1 MTKKKIILSVF
12 FSIICVLCCCLF
24 VPNDIMPVYAY
35 SVSGNETDT
44 YSFSSSGESSS
55 AYWQNCGGVQSENK
69 LCTGSNI
76 KIKYDKKS
84 TSTNNVN
91 VYQEVKSVTVSTN
104 SLPGWLTGIT
114 SGHNFGEG
122 KLYVEIWK
130 DGTHQETFEKSLG
143 TSSSSTID
151 LSGLTDKYSYYS
163 FRVVY
168 LYRVHWWSWGN
179 TGNKY
184 IHYLSQDFKVQTQNV
199 GAKFTKSVYDVN
211 SKTYTN
217 SIVNGGTYKTDN
229 TNMHFQWNYANY
241 DNNTEDTVNV
251 YGYILYSDG
260 KTVVSGFSSTNN
272 GKAGHHLLG
281 LSNGTYVCE
290 IQAELGKTF
299 RYNLIIEPFD
309 PLLTIESGVRKDN
322 VYCIEYQSKISWT
335 DTASV
340 KNVKIN
346 NTVINNGDIIK
357 PGERNIQWGVEYK
370 IIVTR
375 TTEAT
380 EEYTVVF
387 TNKEQVDL
395 NANQDSLTK
404 SPIGRWYETYLQE
417 SEDKI
422 YNSWASYNNALI
434 FAIERENDT
443 VTQAYYDG
451 GAWTA
456 GIGMDDPL
464 NKKEGYYYI
473 YKKRDDAG
481 EKNAYFTKEALDSA
495 ILEYAK
501 ASITNNTYFSKSA
514 PAIPHENE
522 EVYKTKTVNGL
533 KSNLFLLG
541 EFELSKRPYVD
552 LWVNGNL
559 IDFGYNQ
566 TIKFDTPGT
575 YEIEEINPFGDKVTY
590 YIYIQNCA
598 PEIEYTMKG
607 TSLKSVLSDTN
618 TRFGDFFDLTLFDL
632 DDDSLLVISS
642 PSAINQDTF
651 TYTYKELIE
660 ILNSD
665 KTTNNFLFNKSGK
678 YKVTAINHWTRF
690 AHIPVREFEFY
701 VSVNEPYIN
710 DPSVNKEK
718 NELTLSFGIP
728 TGESNTQIVTVDI
741 KKYNIN
747 DGTWVTL
754 THDSKG
760 VEITPETFS
769 YIFNTQG
776 YYVIT
781 IIDNFGRELSREYA
795 FSREKPSAILTV
807 GNVQEE
813 LSEEQIG
820 YFNKKVTITWYDNTI
835 TAKMYGVAYSWNEDG
850 VMIKQNLNASDY
862 ISGTSI
868 TSEGYYI
875 IELLDIDYNS
885 RRFTFF
891 IDQKAPTLN
900 LSANDKTFE
909 SGGYKNSDV
918 SATYQSESEY
928 ETPISISV
936 TQNTFPISYP
946 ENGLFVEEGTYKI
959 TLIDGAGN
967 SSSYE
972 FTIDKTAPE
981 GQLFLE
987 DGTEFTQNG
996 ITNKGVYCTWV
1007 EDGITAICNE
1017 NVYYKGS
1024 VLSTRNEEN
1033 YRITLTDKAGNT
1045 SVYTFKISQNIP
1057 IVVMRTT
1064 SGKTIANN
1072 TTVDESFIISWED
1085 PNYTYKIEIV
1095 RNGQASAFTRY
1106 TEMSARMFKFEESGS
1121 YRFTFTNA
1129 INNTY
1134 IYSVNANMRPSA
1146 IITAGVENLPAY
1158 EYTNKN
1164 VTVTISD
1171 RNSIVEVYK
1180 LDENNDYKTYS
1191 NWSLDGF
1198 NFTIIED
1205 GSYKIVIRN
1214 DFDLSNNYFF
1224 SIKTSL
1230 PVASLTGSAGEELKS
1245 GDEILG
1251 TVKVNYNKD
1260 EVEEFKVY
1268 LNGEIYYGETEEF
1281 SEVGRYIIYLTDKAG
1296 NQSSY
1301 SFEIVASDDLN
1312 WAGIVTLVAMFT
1324 ALIGVG
1330 IFLFLKFKRPF
1341 KLK

>member
-12 FSIICVLCCCLF
+12 FSIICMLCCCLF
-24 VPNDIMPVYAY
+24 VPNNIMPVYA
-35 SVSGNETDT
+35 SSTGAGSFKTSMSASNEYCTH
-44 YSFSSSGESSS
+44 YKE
-55 AYWQNCGGVQSENK
+55 NVGVQSENK
-69 LCTGSNI
+69 IMYSENITISYTNSTKDSNDAI
-76 KIKYDKKS
+76 
-84 TSTNNVN
+84 VM
-91 VYQEVKSVTVSTN
+91 ESVSSIELKTT
-104 SLPGWLTGIT
+104 SLPGW
-114 SGHNFGEG
+114 SGGVGSHWYSWGSFYINI
-122 KLYVEIWK
+122 YK
-130 DGTHQETFEKSLG
+130 DDVHQETIT
-143 TSSSSTID
+143 TSIEPSKTYSID
-151 LSGLTDKYSYYS
+151 MSGLQSKYSYYTFS
-163 FRVVY
+163 ISAY
-168 LYRVHWWSWGN
+168 YE
-179 TGNKY
+179 
-184 IHYLSQDFKVQTQNV
+184 V
-199 GAKFTKSVYDVN
+199 GWKWLWNNGTKQI
-211 SKTYTN
+211 TYTGG
-217 SIVNGGTYKTDN
+217 SWRVNTPGIKGNFSLKMYDIDNDCYTSEITPGGNYKTDN
-229 TNMHFQWNYANY
+229 KEGTYFYWTTAQHDINTYASITNL
-241 DNNTEDTVNV
+241 DGSKISDTFAEKRAGDYQN
-251 YGYILYSDG
+251 GGGFRLATLPDG
-260 KTVVSGFSSTNN
+260 KYKVNMRTD
-272 GKAGHHLLG
+272 
-281 LSNGTYVCE
+281 
-290 IQAELGKTF
+290 LGKTTT
-299 RYNLIIEPFD
+299 YYLTVAPFEK
-309 PLLTIESGVRKDN
+309 LLNVESAVRSGDI
-322 VYCIEYQSKISWT
+322 YFIEYESKISW
-335 DTASV
+335 DTNKYSV
-340 KNVKIN
+340 STIKIN
-346 NTVINNGDIIK
+346 GNTISNGSVIK
-357 PGERNIQWGVEYK
+357 PGSYGLQWNIEYN
-370 IIVTR
+370 IEVTK
-375 TTEAT
+375 TTNAKD
-380 EEYTVVF
+380 YYKVVF

-395 NANQDSLTK
+395 TANRSSFNK
-404 SPIGRWYETYLQE
+404 SPIARWYETYLLDTE
-417 SEDKI
+417 EKT
-422 YNSWASYNNALI
+422 YNSWASYDNALLY
-434 FAIERENDT
+434 AIQRENGT

-451 GAWTA
+451 GTWTA

-464 NKKEGYYYI
+464 NRKEGYYYI
-473 YKKRDDAG
+473 YKKRDSAE
-481 EKNAYFTKEALDSA
+481 EKNAYFTKEALDSS

-501 ASITNNTYFSKSA
+501 ASITNNTYNLKKTPATPFSG
-514 PAIPHENE
+514 E
-522 EVYKTKTVNGL
+522 EIYKKKIVNGT
-533 KSNLFLLG
+533 SYELFLLG
-541 EFELSKRPYVD
+541 EFSISKRPYVD
-552 LWVNGNL
+552 LWINDTL
-559 IDFGYNQ
+559 QDFGGLNS
-566 TIKFDTPGT
+566 ISFKTPGQ
-575 YEIEEINPFGDKVTY
+575 YKIEERNPFGDNCIY
-590 YIYIQNCA
+590 YVYIQNCA
-598 PEIEYTMKG
+598 PEIQYTMKN
-607 TSLKSVLSDTN
+607 TSLQQTLTADN
-618 TRFGDFFDLTLFDL
+618 TRFGDYFDLTLFDL
-632 DDDSLLVISS
+632 DDDSLLVISR
-642 PSAINQDTF
+642 PSAINSETF
-651 TYTYKELIE
+651 TYTYSELLE

-665 KTTNNFLFNKSGK
+665 KSTYKYLFAKSGEFT
-678 YKVTAINHWTRF
+678 VTAINHWTVYAKVPALQF
-690 AHIPVREFEFY
+690 TFN
-701 VSVNEPYIN
+701 VSVDKPYIN
-710 DPSVNKEK
+710 EPSVNKEK
-718 NELTLSFGIP
+718 NELTLSWGVP
-728 TGESNTQIVTVDI
+728 VGANCSVTTVTI
-741 KKYNIN
+741 KKYNQGDDTWITLSQ
-747 DGTWVTL
+747 DSFGTTI
-754 THDSKG
+754 SY
-760 VEITPETFS
+760 ETTS
-769 YIFNTQG
+769 YKFNTQG
-776 YYVIT
+776 YYAIVIV
-781 IIDNFGRELSREYA
+781 DNYGREFSREYA

-807 GNVQEE
+807 GNVQQE

-862 ISGTSI
+862 ISGTTI

-891 IDQKAPTLN
+891 IDQKAPTLD
-900 LSANDKTFE
+900 LSSNDKTFE

-918 SATYQSESEY
+918 SAIYQSESEY

-981 GQLFLE
+981 GQLYLE

-1007 EDGITAICNE
+1007 EDGVTAVCNE

-1164 VTVTISD
+1164 VTVIISD
-1171 RNSIVEVYK
+1171 RNAIVEVYK

-1230 PVASLTGSAGEELKS
+1230 PVASLTGSAGEQLSS

-1251 TVKVNYNKD
+1251 TVKVSYDKD
-1260 EVEEFKVY
+1260 EVKEFKVY

-1312 WAGIVTLVAMFT
+1312 WAGIVTLIAMFT

>member
-12 FSIICVLCCCLF
+12 FSIVCMLCCCLF
-24 VPNDIMPVYAY
+24 VPNNIMSVYAY

-44 YSFSSSGESSS
+44 FSFSSSGESSS
-55 AYWQNCGGVQSENK
+55 NYWENCVSIQSENK

-76 KIKYDKKS
+76 KIKYDKKA
-84 TSTNNVN
+84 TSTNEVG

-104 SLPGWLTGIT
+104 SLPGWNPIA
-114 SGHNFGEG
+114 SGHSFNSGT
-122 KLYVEIWK
+122 LYVEIWK
-130 DGTHQETFEKSLG
+130 DGTYQESLSTELKTN
-143 TSSSSTID
+143 TSATIEM
-151 LSGLTDKYSYYS
+151 SGLTDKYSYYT
-163 FRVVY
+163 FKVVY
-168 LYRVHWWSWGN
+168 LYKIDWWSFWNNGS
-179 TGNKY
+179 KY
-184 IHYLSQDFKVQTQNV
+184 IHYLSQDFKCQTKDIS
-199 GAKFTKSVYDVN
+199 AKFTNTVYDVN
-211 SKTYTN
+211 SSSYTN
-217 SIVNGGTYKTDN
+217 SISNGGTYKTDN
-229 TNMHFQWNYANY
+229 TNMYFQWGLANY
-241 DNNTEDTVNV
+241 DDNTTDTVNV
-251 YGYILYSDG
+251 YGSLYYSDG
-260 KTVVSGFSSTNN
+260 KTVVPGFSSTNN

-281 LSNGTYVCE
+281 LGNGTYICQ
-290 IQAELGKTF
+290 IQAELGKTV
-299 RYNLIIEPFD
+299 RYTLIIEPFA
-309 PLLTIESGVRKDN
+309 PLLNIESGVRKDN
-322 VYCIEYQSKISWT
+322 VYCIEYSSKVSWT

-340 KNVKIN
+340 KNVKL
-346 NTVINNGDIIK
+346 NGNEISNGTTLK
-357 PGERNIQWGVEYK
+357 PGSYGIEWGIQYK

-375 TTEAT
+375 TTDAT
-380 EEYTVVF
+380 EEYTIVF

-395 NANQDSLTK
+395 NANQNSLTK
-404 SPIGRWYETYLQE
+404 SPIARWYETYILDTE
-417 SEDKI
+417 EKT
-422 YNSWASYNNALI
+422 YNSWASYDNALS
-434 FAIERENDT
+434 FAIQRENNT
-443 VTQAYYDG
+443 VTQDYWNG
-451 GAWTA
+451 ETWTA
-456 GIGMDDPL
+456 GIGIDDPL
-464 NKKEGYYYI
+464 NRKVGYYYI
-473 YKKRDDAG
+473 YKQRDDAG
-481 EKNAYFTKEALDSA
+481 EKNAYFSRDALDSA
-495 ILEYAK
+495 ILQYAQ
-501 ASITNNTYFSKSA
+501 ASISNNTYFSKSA
-514 PAIPHENE
+514 PSTPYAGEQLFKLREENGQQ
-522 EVYKTKTVNGL
+522 Y
-533 KSNLFLLG
+533 NLFLLG
-541 EFELSKRPYVD
+541 EFTLSKRPYVD
-552 LWVNGNL
+552 LWINGNL
-559 IDFGYNQ
+559 IDFGYNE
-566 TIKFDTPGT
+566 TVTFNTPGT

-590 YIYIQNCA
+590 YIYIQRTA
-598 PEIEYTMKG
+598 PEIQYTMKDSSLTNIL
-607 TSLKSVLSDTN
+607 TSTN
-618 TRFGDFFDLTLFDL
+618 SRFGSYFDLTLFDL
-632 DDDSLLVISS
+632 DDDSLLVVEKAGIGSVS
-642 PSAINQDTF
+642 TV
-651 TYTYKELIE
+651 YTYSELLE

-665 KTTNNFLFNKSGK
+665 KSTYNYLFDTSGQ
-678 YKVTAINHWTRF
+678 YTVTSINHWTAF
-690 AHIPVREFEFY
+690 AHISPNSFTFY

-710 DPSVNKEK
+710 EPSVDKEK
-718 NELTLSFGIP
+718 NELTLSFSIP
-728 TGESNTQIVTVDI
+728 VGEYNTQITSVDI
-741 KKYNIN
+741 KKYNIS
-747 DGTWVTL
+747 DGSWITL
-754 THDSKG
+754 SQDSKG
-760 VEITPETFS
+760 TTISPDKNS

-776 YYVIT
+776 YYLIT
-781 IIDNFGRELSREYA
+781 IVDNFGREFSREYA

-807 GNVQEE
+807 GNVQQE

-862 ISGTSI
+862 ISGTTI

-891 IDQKAPTLN
+891 IDQKAPTLD
-900 LSANDKTFE
+900 LSANDKSFE

-918 SATYQSESEY
+918 SAIYQSESEY

-981 GQLFLE
+981 GQLYLE

-1007 EDGITAICNE
+1007 EDGVTAVCNE

-1171 RNSIVEVYK
+1171 RNAIVEVYK
-1180 LDENNDYKTYS
+1180 IDENNDYKTYS

-1230 PVASLTGSAGEELKS
+1230 PVASLTGSAGEQLSS

-1251 TVKVNYNKD
+1251 TVKVSYDKD
-1260 EVEEFKVY
+1260 EVKEFKVY

-1312 WAGIVTLVAMFT
+1312 WAGIVTLIAMFT

>member
-12 FSIICVLCCCLF
+12 FSIICMLCCCLF
-24 VPNDIMPVYAY
+24 VPNNMMPVYAY

-44 YSFSSSGESSS
+44 FSFSSSGESSS
-55 AYWQNCGGVQSENK
+55 NYWENCVSIQSENK

-76 KIKYDKKS
+76 KIKYDKKA
-84 TSTNNVN
+84 TSTNEVG

-104 SLPGWLTGIT
+104 SLPGWSPIA
-114 SGHNFGEG
+114 SGHSFNSGT
-122 KLYVEIWK
+122 LYVEIWK
-130 DGTHQETFEKSLG
+130 DGTYQESLSKELKTN
-143 TSSSSTID
+143 TSATID
-151 LSGLTDKYSYYS
+151 MSGLTDKYSYYT
-163 FRVVY
+163 FKVVY
-168 LYRVHWWSWGN
+168 LYKIDWWSFWNDGS
-179 TGNKY
+179 KY
-184 IHYLSQDFKVQTQNV
+184 IHYLSQDFKCQTKDIS
-199 GAKFTKSVYDVN
+199 AKFTKTVYDVN
-211 SKTYTN
+211 SSSYTN
-217 SIVNGGTYKTDN
+217 SISNGGTYKTDN
-229 TNMHFQWNYANY
+229 TNMYFQWGLANY
-241 DNNTEDTVNV
+241 DDNTTDTVNV
-251 YGYILYSDG
+251 YGSLYYSDG
-260 KTVVSGFSSTNN
+260 KTVVPGFSSTNN

-281 LSNGTYVCE
+281 LANGTYICQ
-290 IQAELGKTF
+290 IQAEPGKTV

-309 PLLTIESGVRKDN
+309 PLLSIESGVRKDN
-322 VYCIEYQSKISWT
+322 VYCIEYDSKISWT

-346 NTVINNGDIIK
+346 GYEIGNGTKLK
-357 PGERNIQWGVEYK
+357 PGSYGIEWGIQYK

-375 TTEAT
+375 TTDAT
-380 EEYTVVF
+380 EEYTIVF

-395 NANQDSLTK
+395 NANQNSLTK
-404 SPIGRWYETYLQE
+404 SPIARWYETYLLDTE
-417 SEDKI
+417 EKI
-422 YNSWASYNNALI
+422 YNSWASYDNALS
-434 FAIERENDT
+434 FAIQRENNT
-443 VTQAYYDG
+443 VTQDYWNG
-451 GAWTA
+451 ETWTA
-456 GIGMDDPL
+456 GIGIDDPL
-464 NKKEGYYYI
+464 NRKVGYYFI
-473 YKKRDDAG
+473 YKQRDDAE
-481 EKNAYFTKEALDSA
+481 EKNAYFSREALDSA
-495 ILEYAK
+495 ILQYAK
-501 ASITNNTYFSKSA
+501 ASISNNTYFSKSA
-514 PAIPHENE
+514 PSTPFNGEQLFKTREENGQK
-522 EVYKTKTVNGL
+522 Y
-533 KSNLFLLG
+533 NLFLLG
-541 EFELSKRPYVD
+541 EFTLSKRPYVD
-552 LWVNGNL
+552 LWINGSL
-559 IDFGYNQ
+559 IDFGYNE
-566 TIKFDTPGT
+566 TVTFNTPGT
-575 YEIEEINPFGDKVTY
+575 YEVEEINPFGDKVTY
-590 YIYIQNCA
+590 YIYIQRTA
-598 PEIEYTMKG
+598 PEIQYTMKDSSLTNIL
-607 TSLKSVLSDTN
+607 TSTN
-618 TRFGDFFDLTLFDL
+618 SRFGSYFDLTLFDL
-632 DDDSLLVISS
+632 DDDSLLVVEKAGIGSV
-642 PSAINQDTF
+642 ATV
-651 TYTYKELIE
+651 YTYSELLD

-665 KTTNNFLFNKSGK
+665 KSTYNYLFNTSGQ
-678 YKVTAINHWTRF
+678 YTVTSINHWTSF
-690 AHIPVREFEFY
+690 AHISPNSFTFY
-701 VSVNEPYIN
+701 VSVNEPFIN
-710 DPSVNKEK
+710 EPSVDKEK

-728 TGESNTQIVTVDI
+728 VGEYNTQITSVDI
-741 KKYNIN
+741 KKYNIS
-747 DGTWVTL
+747 DGTWQTL
-754 THDSKG
+754 SQDSKG
-760 VEITPETFS
+760 TSISPDHNT

-776 YYVIT
+776 YYLIT
-781 IIDNFGRELSREYA
+781 IVDNFGREFSREYA

-807 GNVQEE
+807 GNIQQE
-813 LSEEQIG
+813 LSEEQVG
-820 YFNKKVTITWYDNTI
+820 NFNKKVTITWYDSTI

-862 ISGTSI
+862 ISGTAI

-891 IDQKAPTLN
+891 IDQKAPILELT
-900 LSANDKTFE
+900 ANDKTFE
-909 SGGYKNSDV
+909 SGGHKNCDV
-918 SATYQSESEY
+918 SATYKSETEY

-936 TQNTFPISYP
+936 TKDTFPISYP
-946 ENGLFVEEGTYKI
+946 ENGLFVEEGNYKL

-967 SSSYE
+967 STSCE

-1007 EDGITAICNE
+1007 EDGVTAICNE

-1033 YRITLTDKAGNT
+1033 YKITLTDKAGNT

-1164 VTVTISD
+1164 VTITISD

-1230 PVASLTGSAGEELKS
+1230 PVASLTGSAGEQISS

-1251 TVKVNYNKD
+1251 TVKVSYNKD
-1260 EVEEFKVY
+1260 EVEEVKVY

-1312 WAGIVTLVAMFT
+1312 WAGIVTLIAMFT
-1324 ALIGVG
+1324 SLIGVG